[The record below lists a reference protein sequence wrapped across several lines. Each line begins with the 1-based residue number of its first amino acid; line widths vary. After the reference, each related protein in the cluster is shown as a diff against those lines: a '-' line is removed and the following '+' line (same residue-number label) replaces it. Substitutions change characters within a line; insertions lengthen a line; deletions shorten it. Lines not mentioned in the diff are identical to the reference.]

1 MKEAKSASDG
11 LSAFTVRRVERLEAR
26 YGEEQVDMSFVL
38 TLRPFSGRGSA
49 KPELI
54 NGITILLRLAKVNK
68 NLRVGFDLLGL
79 CGARLLKYEANRHFV
94 SGGEKSEINSG
105 FRS

>member
-26 YGEEQVDMSFVL
+26 YGEEQVNMSFVL
-38 TLRPFSGRGSA
+38 TLRPFSGRGSV

-68 NLRVGFDLLGL
+68 ICMRLDLLGL

-94 SGGEKSEINSG
+94 SGGEKIRNE
-105 FRS
+105 FRI

>member
-38 TLRPFSGRGSA
+38 TLRPFSGRGSV
-49 KPELI
+49 KPVI

-68 NLRVGFDLLGL
+68 NSRPYAWVLTFW
-79 CGARLLKYEANRHFV
+79 A
-94 SGGEKSEINSG
+94 
-105 FRS
+105 